1 MRDMSAL
8 IKTENLKVLPAF
20 AAGFIS
26 LYSTIICG
34 GGSLKFIFFI
44 TIIVITS
51 EFLFRF
57 FSSGILLPYILMLS
71 SPITLIFYSTS
82 PDFRIRVTSL
92 LLLVYIFSAP
102 FKQHKI
108 KDWYSGWSKKPLL
121 IWIIPLIIF
130 SLLSIWLDHKG
141 LELSGDE
148 PHYLMVTQSL
158 VEDLDLSL
166 KNNVEVRSYLD
177 FIPVEIPAHMIIH
190 KGKHLSFH
198 MPGLSILL
206 IPFYMV
212 FNLIGDIISP
222 HLFFRLSISVIN
234 AFFPFVLF
242 YIMRLFFPD
251 KKLPGIWLLSILTVP
266 FLFHSVHIFPELPAA
281 TLLAG
286 SFLFLYRENQK
297 PGIAGFLFSLT
308 IWFHVKYY
316 PPLMLFAGFAV
327 WKLLKDNPKKDLL
340 KFLLYPALS
349 SIALLMFSKAVYGT
363 FNPSGIFPAENYW
376 STPIM
381 LKLKVFFAYFIDQ
394 RDGLLLYAPSLFL
407 FLAGL
412 KLRDLS
418 WKILAAIISV
428 YTIFH
433 AVTTVRGAHAPAGR
447 PLIFVFWI
455 ILLFM
460 FNYYFNSNKK
470 YFFRVMAGFNFF
482 ILFWILQY
490 PQFIY
495 QPVFS
500 STREGGSALF
510 SFLGSS
516 ALDLAKF
523 FPSFLTQ
530 GGILYLP
537 NIIWISILIIIMI
550 TYYSGN
556 LKKILITA
564 KTAKY
569 ISIVFFISAILL
581 LSLFPHVH
589 ISAKNLFRKNGIS
602 LFNSSSNFVWLE
614 NENKFR
620 VKSNEEY
627 TIYFEERQWK
637 KKISFKFEIPAGSS
651 LKAANGKRLIFDSIK
666 TGNSHFNINLSNM
679 KKLKVKGKKLI
690 PIWIKTAS
698 SQTNSFVHLRLE
710 GT

>member
-1 MRDMSAL
+1 MRDMNEL
-8 IKTENLKVLPAF
+8 IKTENFKVLTVLT
-20 AAGFIS
+20 AGIIS
-26 LYSTIICG
+26 LYTTIIFG
-34 GGSLKFIFFI
+34 GGSLKFVFFI
-44 TIIVITS
+44 TLIVITS
-51 EFLFRF
+51 EFIFRF
-57 FSSGILLPYILMLS
+57 FLSGIMLPYILMLF
-71 SPITLIFYSTS
+71 SPITLIFYSTT

-102 FKQHKI
+102 FKQSKI
-108 KDWYSGWSKKPLL
+108 KKWYSGWSKKPIL

-130 SLLSIWLDHKG
+130 SLLSLWLDHKG
-141 LELSGDE
+141 VELSGDE

-166 KNNVEVRSYLD
+166 KNNVEERTYLD
-177 FIPVEIPAHMIIH
+177 FIPAEIPAHMIIH

-198 MPGLSILL
+198 MPGLSFLL
-206 IPFYMV
+206 IPFYIV
-212 FNLIGDIISP
+212 FNLVGDIISP

-242 YIMRLFFPD
+242 YIMRLLFPD
-251 KKLPGIWLLSILTVP
+251 KKISGIWLLSILTIP

-286 SFLFLYRENQK
+286 SFLFLYRDDPK

-327 WKLLKDNPKKDLL
+327 WKLLKENSKKDLF

-349 SIALLMFSKAVYGT
+349 SIILLLFSKAVYGT

-376 STPIM
+376 STPIL
-381 LKLKVFFAYFIDQ
+381 LKLKVFLAYFFDQ
-394 RDGLLLYAPSLFL
+394 RDGLILYAPFLFL
-407 FLAGL
+407 FLFGL
-412 KLRDLS
+412 KLKNLS

-433 AVTTVRGAHAPAGR
+433 AITTVRGAHAPAGR
-447 PLIFVFWI
+447 PLVFVFWI

-460 FNYYFNSNKK
+460 FNYYFNSDRK

-482 ILFWILQY
+482 LLFWVLQY

-495 QPVFS
+495 QPVFA
-500 STREGGSALF
+500 STIEGGS
-510 SFLGSS
+510 SFLSFMGSS
-516 ALDLAKF
+516 VLDLTKF

-530 GGILYLP
+530 SNILYLP
-537 NIIWISILIIIMI
+537 NIIWISTLIIIVLV
-550 TYYSGN
+550 YYSGN
-556 LKKILITA
+556 LKKIRITA
-564 KTAKY
+564 KNTKY
-569 ISIVFFISAILL
+569 ISIVLFIAAILL
-581 LSLFPHVH
+581 ISLFPHVH
-589 ISAKNLFRKNGIS
+589 ISAKDRFRKNGIS

-637 KKISFKFEIPAGSS
+637 KEISFLFDIPSDSS
-651 LKAANGKRLIFDSIK
+651 LKAANGKRVIF
-666 TGNSHFNINLSNM
+666 NSQKSDDFVFNINLSKM
-679 KKLKVKGKKLI
+679 KKLKLTGRKLI
-690 PIWIKTAS
+690 PIWIKTVS
-698 SQTNSFVHLRLE
+698 SHNDSFFHLRIE
-710 GT
+710 GK